1 MPPDASPAAP
11 KPAVAAEAVLPAG
24 PAAAAIHRL
33 RAARHGVVGAVAGVG
48 PAVMQ
53 GPHHGQV
60 VLPEPGKEH
69 GEIEVIPVQ
78 VVQVHEVGLVRLQ
91 LADEPAGGVA
101 AEKARAVGKPGQ
113 GQVQQRFRL
122 AADDIAGHVGGRVI
136 ARMADEGAVTGLH
149 GRAAQ
154 GNRDAPRAQR
164 GDDID
169 LGDAHAGAPFMRR
182 GKMAAYSVSRSA
194 GNGKGTKKR
203 RPAKPGGRR
212 RLTRG
217 GAQGDHRLL
226 HHSRFPAFRKYRR
239 CARWPRAERR
249 YLRGQRNHARDRQGS
264 AND

>member
-1 MPPDASPAAP
+1 
-11 KPAVAAEAVLPAG
+11 
-24 PAAAAIHRL
+24 
-33 RAARHGVVGAVAGVG
+33 
-48 PAVMQ
+48 MQ

-122 AADDIAGHVGGRVI
+122 AADDITGHVGGRVI
-136 ARMADEGAVTGLH
+136 ARMADEGAVPGLH

-217 GAQGDHRLL
+217 GAQGDHRSL

-239 CARWPRAERR
+239 CARWPRAALVFARSQISAFCALTARSPCICSRLRVALPPLAATAHRADTSLRR
-249 YLRGQRNHARDRQGS
+249 TCGALCAALGSPQG
-264 AND
+264 